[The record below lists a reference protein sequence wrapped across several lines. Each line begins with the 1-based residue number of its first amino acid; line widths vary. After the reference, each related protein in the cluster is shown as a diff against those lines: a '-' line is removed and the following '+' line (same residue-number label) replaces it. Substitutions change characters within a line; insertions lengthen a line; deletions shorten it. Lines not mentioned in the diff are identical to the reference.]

1 MPPQVLY
8 LAYRKTQSLWSK
20 VGLLLVLSPVLVFPN
35 FWPLLTAVSLSLL
48 LLLFF
53 LRPLKPSP
61 FNGVWLAWWL
71 MVLVAVLVTA
81 DPDLTLPKFTGLILG
96 FAWWVYLSRAINGRS
111 SLILAFIF
119 WGLLGMGFAVIGV
132 LSATWLFKVPGIS
145 AILQALPSQIL
156 QLPGSDSGVQPNQL
170 AGTLLLYLPFLV
182 SLLLGWR
189 PAAHRRWL
197 LAGTAVLTLI
207 TAALLILT
215 QSRSGWIGA
224 IGGLFVLLVLW
235 GIVLPSMRQRKLIW
249 AGVGASLLAGIG
261 GLWAFGPQKLQTIW
275 DDPGQLGATAVGN
288 LGSLG
293 FRQEVW
299 RWGITAVQDFPFTGA
314 GLGAFRH
321 VVRRLYP
328 LHVNPTYDIAHAHNI
343 FLQTALD
350 VGLPGLIV
358 YLALLLLAFWL
369 GWQVARGD
377 ETLRPFA
384 LGLLAGFA
392 ALHIYGLTDALA
404 LGSKTGLSFWVALGL
419 LTAMHQIVRQTAVTQ
434 PPPVLPDAP
443 TPAPDHPAPDPA
455 ALQPVHPG

>member
-1 MPPQVLY
+1 M
-8 LAYRKTQSLWSK
+8 
-20 VGLLLVLSPVLVFPN
+20 
-35 FWPLLTAVSLSLL
+35 
-48 LLLFF
+48 
-53 LRPLKPSP
+53 
-61 FNGVWLAWWL
+61 VW
-71 MVLVAVLVTA
+71 
-81 DPDLTLPKFTGLILG
+81 
-96 FAWWVYLSRAINGRS
+96 
-111 SLILAFIF
+111 
-119 WGLLGMGFAVIGV
+119 GFAVIGV

-156 QLPGSDSGVQPNQL
+156 QLPGSDSGVQPNPL

-261 GLWAFGPQKLQTIW
+261 GLWAFGPQKLQTIGMIQVNW
-275 DDPGQLGATAVGN
+275 GHGRWQSWFSRFSARSVALGHHGRARF
-288 LGSLG
+288 S
-293 FRQEVW
+293 
-299 RWGITAVQDFPFTGA
+299 FTGA

-328 LHVNPTYDIAHAHNI
+328 LNVNPTYDIAHAHNI

-419 LTAMHQIVRQTAVTQ
+419 LTAMQIVRQTAVTQ
-434 PPPVLPDAP
+434 PHLLFQMRQRLPQIIQRP
-443 TPAPDHPAPDPA
+443 I
-455 ALQPVHPG
+455 QPLCSRFIRVNVNRVG

>member
-1 MPPQVLY
+1 
-8 LAYRKTQSLWSK
+8 
-20 VGLLLVLSPVLVFPN
+20 
-35 FWPLLTAVSLSLL
+35 
-48 LLLFF
+48 
-53 LRPLKPSP
+53 
-61 FNGVWLAWWL
+61 

-111 SLILAFIF
+111 SLLLAFIF

-132 LSATWLFKVPGIS
+132 LSATWLFKIPGIS
-145 AILQALPSQIL
+145 AILQALPGQIL

-182 SLLLGWR
+182 SLLIGWR
-189 PAAHRRWL
+189 PAARRRWL
-197 LAGTAVLTLI
+197 LAGTAVLALI
-207 TAALLILT
+207 TTTLLILT

-224 IGGLFVLLVLW
+224 AGGLFILLFFW
-235 GIVLPSMRQRKLIW
+235 GVVLPQSRPRTLIW
-249 AGVGASLLAGIG
+249 TSLGAGLFAVIG
-261 GLWAFGPQKLQTIW
+261 GLWAIGPQRLQAIW
-275 DDPGQLGATAVGN
+275 SDPGQLEATAVG
-288 LGSLG
+288 SLSTIG

-299 RWGITAVQDFPFTGA
+299 RWAVTAVGDFPFTGA

-328 LHVNPTYDIAHAHNI
+328 LNVSPTYDIAHAHNI

-434 PPPVLPDAP
+434 SPPVLPDAP
-443 TPAPDHPAPDPA
+443 TPPPNHPAPDPA
-455 ALQPVHPG
+455 ASQPVHPD

>member
-1 MPPQVLY
+1 MTLSQPRLSWLRPLF
-8 LAYRKTQSLWSK
+8 
-20 VGLLLVLSPVLVFPN
+20 LLIIISVFFFPTAI
-35 FWPLLTAVSLSLL
+35 PLLTAVSLSLL

-61 FNGVWLAWWL
+61 FNVVWLAWWF

-111 SLILAFIF
+111 PLLLAFIF

-145 AILQALPSQIL
+145 AILQALPGQIL

-182 SLLLGWR
+182 SLLIGWR
-189 PAAHRRWL
+189 PAARRRWL
-197 LAGTAVLTLI
+197 LAGTAVLALI
-207 TAALLILT
+207 TTALLILT

-224 IGGLFVLLVLW
+224 VGGLFILLFFW
-235 GIVLPSMRQRKLIW
+235 GVVLPQSRPRTLIW
-249 AGVGASLLAGIG
+249 TSLGASLVAAVG
-261 GLWAFGPQKLQTIW
+261 GLWAIGPQRLQAIW
-275 DDPGQLGATAVGN
+275 SDPGQLEATAVG
-288 LGSLG
+288 SLSTIG

-299 RWGITAVQDFPFTGA
+299 RWAVTAVGDFPFTGA

-328 LHVNPTYDIAHAHNI
+328 LNVSPTYDIAHAHNI

-434 PPPVLPDAP
+434 SPPVLPDAP
-443 TPAPDHPAPDPA
+443 TPPPDHPAPDPA
-455 ALQPVHPG
+455 ASQPVHPG